1 MKRFFTYILLISIA
15 VACHIETPQRP
26 ASKFTFT
33 PGNGC
38 KAPCTVVFKS
48 EAENAKSIQ
57 WDFGDGSTFESGDSV
72 RHTFET
78 AKSYQVK
85 MIVRGVDGGSSG
97 STQTINIEAA
107 SREAFSMS
115 GDNNFPTDIA
125 SDKNGNIY
133 VSGTARGTIQFGNG
147 KMFNSNAG
155 SDDFFVAKYDSTGQC
170 QWVYMDGSEGN
181 DHANALILGNNN
193 DIYLTGFISGRP
205 AKADALVKGEID
217 GFVMRLNSTDGK
229 VKWFKTFGG
238 PLSDQGR
245 SLAFDE
251 RGEGRKIYLVGVV
264 EGDNQN
270 TNIDLNKEMV
280 KADSRDG
287 FLAMLDGDNGEF
299 QHLSMMR
306 GPNVQI
312 PETVTVDKAGNAYVA
327 GAFLR
332 SISFS
337 TADQSLKSLD
347 TVDVFIAKWGLINK
361 QFIWTARAASDRE
374 DFAYD
379 IEVDANQN
387 VYVTGMHKGNLIEL
401 PLTSS
406 GDENAFLGKW
416 NANGKA
422 VAGRNGFNDGNRDY
436 HGGIALTKSGNI
448 VIAGSFS
455 STTGQFPMSS
465 GKMVQG
471 RGVTD
476 IIVTELEPNQLAPT
490 NFLICDGGEFEDRV
504 NKICLTE
511 SGYVY
516 VAGWF
521 KTSSMFNNVNL
532 SGASQERNTFIARY
546 KL

>member
-1 MKRFFTYILLISIA
+1 MRNYFYQRIGECRKRA
-15 VACHIETPQRP
+15 V
-26 ASKFTFT
+26 
-33 PGNGC
+33 
-38 KAPCTVVFKS
+38 
-48 EAENAKSIQ
+48 
-57 WDFGDGSTFESGDSV
+57 DFGDGTSMASGQSV
-72 RHTFET
+72 KHEFPAAGT
-78 AKSYQVK
+78 YQVK
-85 MIVRGVDGGSSG
+85 LIVKGVDGGSSG
-97 STQTINIEAA
+97 STQAVHVDHIKP
-107 SREAFSMS
+107 FSLS
-115 GDNNFPTDIA
+115 GDKNFPTDIV
-125 SDKNGNIY
+125 SDNDGNIY
-133 VSGTARGTIQFGNG
+133 VSGTAAGRVEFGNG
-147 KMFNSNAG
+147 HVLQSKG
-155 SDDFFVAKYDSTGQC
+155 GDDFFVAKFDSTGRC
-170 QWVYMDGSEGN
+170 LWLYADGSPGE
-181 DHANALILGNNN
+181 DHANAIALDKQNNV
-193 DIYLTGFISGRP
+193 YLTGFIGGKVSTWNNSF
-205 AKADALVKGEID
+205 KGGED
-217 GFVMRLNSTDGK
+217 GFVTKINANGVRGW
-229 VKWFKTFGG
+229 VKTFGG
-238 PLSDQGR
+238 PASDQGR
-245 SLAFDE
+245 SLAFYHA
-251 RGEGRKIYLVGVV
+251 GEGPKLYLIGRVQ
-264 EGDNQN
+264 GDLS
-270 TNIDLNKEMV
+270 TENIDFNQPLSL
-280 KADSRDG
+280 KANGHDG
-287 FLAMLDGDNGEF
+287 FLVLVNADSGAFDEPMMIDGDD
-299 QHLSMMR
+299 
-306 GPNVQI
+306 VQI
-312 PETVTVDKAGNAYVA
+312 PEAITVDLRGNAYITGFFLKTVHFPTPLKPIVSVNNID
-327 GAFLR
+327 AF
-332 SISFS
+332 
-337 TADQSLKSLD
+337 
-347 TVDVFIAKWGLINK
+347 VAKWSPINGF
-361 QFIWTARAASDRE
+361 QWLRRIGSGGN